1 MNNLTDFSFIEKMIG
16 DAHQVV
22 SVAMVCPNDSHTEWV
37 IDRAL
42 QQGWAR
48 FILTTAAPLTPHL
61 ANTIEQYKD
70 RIEIVQCADGDQAAA
85 TAVSMVRE
93 GRAQV
98 LMKGTINTDNL
109 LRAVLNKQHG
119 LLEEG
124 AVMCHI
130 AVAHIPA
137 YHKLLVFSDAA
148 VVPQPQLQQF
158 DAIVSHCVSACRRMG
173 VVRPK
178 VALTHCTEKT
188 SEKFPCTI
196 CYGQIKEWASQGR
209 YGDVDI
215 QGPMDVKTAIDAES
229 AAIKGLQGSVAGDA
243 DIMIMPDIEAGNTF
257 YKTITLLANAQV
269 AGWLAGTT
277 APVVVASRA
286 DSEESKYF
294 SLAMAAMT
302 SIR

>member
-1 MNNLTDFSFIEKMIG
+1 MTNLTDFSFIERMIG
-16 DAHQVV
+16 NAQMMVT
-22 SVAMVCPNDSHTEWV
+22 VAMVCPNDSHTEWV
-37 IDRAL
+37 IDKAL
-42 QQGWAR
+42 QQGWAK
-48 FILTTAAPLTPHL
+48 FILATSQPLSEHL
-61 ANTIEQYKD
+61 SNTVDQYKD
-70 RIEIVQCADGDQAAA
+70 RIEIVVCADADQCAA
-85 TAVSMVRE
+85 TAVKMVRE

-98 LMKGTINTDNL
+98 VMKGTINTDNL
-109 LRAVLNKQHG
+109 LRAVLNKQEG
-119 LLEEG
+119 LLEDG

-137 YHKLLVFSDAA
+137 YHKLLIFSDAA
-148 VVPQPQLQQF
+148 VLPQPQLHQF
-158 DAIVSHCVSACRRMG
+158 DAIISHCVRASRLLG
-173 VVRPK
+173 QKRPK

-196 CYGQIKEWASQGR
+196 CYRQIKEWATQGR

-257 YKTITLLANAQV
+257 YKTITLLANAKI
-269 AGWLAGTT
+269 AGWLAGTA

-286 DSEESKYF
+286 DSAESKYY

-302 SIR
+302 SIK